1 MGDTIIWR
9 IAYVHL
15 SSAER
20 LAFLNP
26 RVSLQGWGV
35 DTVCLAR
42 FSCGYKELKT
52 INKWKTWSRGTIC
65 RKRFDNFSIIIH
77 LHPLWEVNIHFLL
90 IYSLSGPRNLPE
102 YFQNVAA
109 FILKFGSSQSQ
120 TGSSSTLIF
129 QMHFVTVH
137 RNLSLSNI
145 LRPMKLASTLVT
157 RCSESDSFLEHDQQ
171 HFSCWW
177 KLEALNFFLC
187 KSY

>member
-1 MGDTIIWR
+1 M
-9 IAYVHL
+9 
-15 SSAER
+15 
-20 LAFLNP
+20 
-26 RVSLQGWGV
+26 
-35 DTVCLAR
+35 
-42 FSCGYKELKT
+42 
-52 INKWKTWSRGTIC
+52 
-65 RKRFDNFSIIIH
+65 
-77 LHPLWEVNIHFLL
+77 WEVNIHFLL

-102 YFQNVAA
+102 YIQNVAA
-109 FILKFGSSQSQ
+109 FILKSGSSQSQ

-157 RCSESDSFLEHDQQ
+157 RCSESESFLEHDQQ

>member
-1 MGDTIIWR
+1 M
-9 IAYVHL
+9 
-15 SSAER
+15 
-20 LAFLNP
+20 
-26 RVSLQGWGV
+26 
-35 DTVCLAR
+35 
-42 FSCGYKELKT
+42 
-52 INKWKTWSRGTIC
+52 
-65 RKRFDNFSIIIH
+65 
-77 LHPLWEVNIHFLL
+77 NIHFLL

-171 HFSCWW
+171 HFSC
-177 KLEALNFFLC
+177 
-187 KSY
+187 

>member
-1 MGDTIIWR
+1 M
-9 IAYVHL
+9 
-15 SSAER
+15 
-20 LAFLNP
+20 
-26 RVSLQGWGV
+26 
-35 DTVCLAR
+35 
-42 FSCGYKELKT
+42 
-52 INKWKTWSRGTIC
+52 
-65 RKRFDNFSIIIH
+65 
-77 LHPLWEVNIHFLL
+77 NIHFLL
-90 IYSLSGPRNLPE
+90 IHSLSGPRNLPE

-187 KSY
+187 KSYRSLNRCIGDWMSRSFYFGGCAFLLLFRNQFQFVFGTCWQLSLFDWLIEICVSISMQIRSNMLRES